1 LEYRDMEIMKSVRRL
16 AAMGA
21 LGLVVLMAA
30 MPAADARN
38 VTASIGGRS
47 VVLVIDPDQCELD
60 RSNPSDKRV
69 YDLVERGLEG
79 QNQLLLA
86 AADCQQIPQWR
97 NGLRPTLDDF
107 TQVQVKLTF
116 RDVDLT
122 GREAATSREICG
134 ILRKQGD
141 AIVSGP
147 EVQRTRERFNSLS
160 DSVKLNEATFIGVV
174 YEDDQ
179 ACYASLVQK
188 VRTDQGR
195 DKIVLSVYA
204 HVVVRGR
211 LLYIY
216 RYTEGDRFE
225 QLERMTQLLRQ
236 SVAAHLAANR

>member
-1 LEYRDMEIMKSVRRL
+1 MEFMQSMRQWVVT
-16 AAMGA
+16 GA
-21 LGLVVLMAA
+21 LSLVVVLSS

-38 VTASIGGRS
+38 VSVSIGGRQIT
-47 VVLVIDPDQCELD
+47 LVIDPDQCELD
-60 RSNPSDKRV
+60 RKNPSDKRV

-86 AADCQQIPQWR
+86 AADCQQIPPWR
-97 NGLRPTLDDF
+97 NGIRPTLDDF

-116 RDVDLT
+116 REVDLT
-122 GREAATSREICG
+122 GQEASTSREICNV
-134 ILRKQGD
+134 LRRQGD

-195 DKIVLSVYA
+195 DKLVLTVYA

-211 LLYIY
+211 LLYLY

-225 QLERMTQLLRQ
+225 QLEKMTQLLRR